1 MKIIN
6 IEQASIEK
14 TDLGFEHWVAVT
26 YSLPFLKNEYTVNL
40 LLLLDFEIE
49 DKELLDYLIMS
60 WKYRDIVE
68 HSTLMYQVERDMQGC
83 PMGHKWGKVVFFL
96 CFYGQK

>member
-6 IEQASIEK
+6 IEQTRIEK
-14 TDLGFEHWVAVT
+14 TGLGFEHWVAVT

-49 DKELLDYLIMS
+49 DKELLDYLVTS
-60 WKYRDIVE
+60 WKYRDIVG
-68 HSTLMYQVERDMQGC
+68 HSAMMHQIERGI
-83 PMGHKWGKVVFFL
+83 PGGK
-96 CFYGQK
+96 